1 MELACDDLV
10 FHFNKK
16 HLEDQSIPP
25 WALKTKGQTYYVNH
39 VECSVPWST
48 KETPNSQH
56 TKGSIKV
63 KNALLTIDDSNTAT
77 IVPLTAQ
84 DRNRLRREIRGY
96 TRLIWARS
104 QSPLLEK
111 YLADSQIPHSEIKT
125 FSGGCGSTYFVT
137 DIYKKSD
144 VVALEM
150 AYWRTFR
157 KLNANEYYYKAY
169 DDPNHVDD
177 DYDEFEEDHEEE
189 LVE

>member
-48 KETPNSQH
+48 KETPTNSH

-63 KNALLTIDDSNTAT
+63 KNALLTIDDNNTAT
-77 IVPLTAQ
+77 IAPLTAQ
-84 DRNRLRREIRGY
+84 DRNRLRSQIRGY
-96 TRLIWARS
+96 TRLIWGRS
-104 QSPLLEK
+104 QSAVLEK
-111 YLADSQIPHSEIKT
+111 YIADNQIAHSEIKT
-125 FSGGCGSTYFVT
+125 FSGGCGSAYVVT

-150 AYWRTFR
+150 AYWGKFR

-169 DDPNHVDD
+169 DDPNYVDD
-177 DYDEFEEDHEEE
+177 DDEEDYDQED
-189 LVE
+189 VVV